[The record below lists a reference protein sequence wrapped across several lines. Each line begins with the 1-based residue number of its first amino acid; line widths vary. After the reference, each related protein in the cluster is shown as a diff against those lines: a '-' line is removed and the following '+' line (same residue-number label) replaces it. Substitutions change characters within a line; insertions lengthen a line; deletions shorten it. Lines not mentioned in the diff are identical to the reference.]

1 MEHTHHAAPS
11 TRTIVSRG
19 SYHNALLTVSQT
31 ETSVTCSLVPRPL
44 SEKGSGHETKL
55 ECGCDPSS
63 HMHVDDVGGGAFDV
77 RTCVVI
83 LHADSRRGPLFTV
96 DRSGP
101 RGTATEQT
109 H

>member
-1 MEHTHHAAPS
+1 M
-11 TRTIVSRG
+11 VSRG

-63 HMHVDDVGGGAFDV
+63 HMSMMLGAGLLHV